1 MKTVTS
7 LKNPAVQAA
16 RALRDAKE
24 RAGKNAFLLDGE
36 HMVSEA
42 LHVCPGRVRA
52 LFVAEEREDVFAPLL
67 SLAPGNAQQYLT
79 SEHILASISQ
89 VKTSQ
94 GIAAVCEKPEARP
107 LETLGDRLVLLENVQ
122 DPGNV
127 GTILRTLDA
136 AGFDGCVLT
145 PGCADPYG
153 PKALRATMGS
163 VFRVPLALCE
173 SAAEAAE
180 ALGARGYAVI
190 GAALDGEPFYERR
203 PLPKKL
209 CVLIGNEGAGLT
221 REALGRCTHR
231 FRLPMRGG
239 AESLN
244 AAVAAAVFMY
254 ELMNHEGGARE

>member
-1 MKTVTS
+1 MKTVSS

-24 RAGKNAFLLDGE
+24 RAKENAFLLDGE

-42 LHVCPGRVRA
+42 LHMCPERVRA
-52 LFVAEEREDVFAPLL
+52 LFIAQGREEAFAPLL
-67 SLAPGNAQQYLT
+67 SLAPNGTELYLT
-79 SEHILASISQ
+79 PDHVLEAIAQ
-89 VKTSQ
+89 VKTPQ
-94 GIAAVCEKPEARP
+94 GIAAVCEKPKARS
-107 LETLGDRLVLLENVQ
+107 LETLGERLMLLENVQ

-145 PGCADPYG
+145 AGCADPYG
-153 PKALRATMGS
+153 PKTLRATMGS
-163 VFRVPLALCE
+163 IFRVPLAFCK
-173 SAAEAAE
+173 SAAEAAP
-180 ALGARGYAVI
+180 ALCARGYAVI
-190 GAALDGEPFYERR
+190 GAALDGEPFYERGS
-203 PLPKKL
+203 LPKRL

-221 REALGRCTHR
+221 KEALACCTHR
-231 FRLPMRGG
+231 YRLPMRGG

-254 ELMNHEGGARE
+254 ELMNHEGGETK